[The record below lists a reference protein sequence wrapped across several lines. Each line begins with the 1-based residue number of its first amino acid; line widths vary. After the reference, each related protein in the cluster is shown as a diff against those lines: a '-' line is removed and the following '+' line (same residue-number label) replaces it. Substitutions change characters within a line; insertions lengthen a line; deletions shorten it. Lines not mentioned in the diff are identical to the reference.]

1 MRRTAAVPAA
11 ALAVVLALA
20 ACGDDSPGGDG
31 DEPIRVG
38 QIVSLT
44 GNYAPLGTENEK
56 SVKLAVEQV
65 NAAGGVLGR
74 RIELLVRDDR
84 SQPDQSVLAFND
96 LKGRDVA
103 AVIGSPFSNSA
114 LATIPLVDREKIP
127 YISLTPA
134 DEQVDP
140 IHPYVFVV
148 PATSATYAD
157 RILQYLSAQKIT
169 RIAVAYDGQ
178 SSYARAGFAGTRDK
192 AGEYGITLTAT
203 PEFQTTTTEFSAVFN
218 EVRASAAQALVVWA
232 TGPPGVA
239 LAKQYPTA
247 GLTVPIVFTAAQAS
261 KLWLDPVGA
270 AAEGTTVASSIGVVG
285 DSLPDGALKQA
296 INGLSEPF
304 AQQYGYPPPQFAQD
318 GYSGVKLLVAAI
330 EKAGSTDPERIRDA
344 LEGLTVTTPN
354 GTYTYRDTDHAG
366 LTADYISINTVKDGE
381 LVPTEWARER
391 LAAVAGR

>member
-1 MRRTAAVPAA
+1 MRRTAVTAAV
-11 ALAVVLALA
+11 LAVVLATA
-20 ACGDDSPGGDG
+20 ACGQDSEPGGDDG
-31 DEPIRVG
+31 PLKVG

-74 RIELLVRDDR
+74 QIELLVRDDK

-127 YISLTPA
+127 YVSLTPA

-140 IHPYVFVV
+140 VHPYVFVV
-148 PATSATYAD
+148 PATSGTYAD
-157 RILQYLSAQKIT
+157 RILQYLKAQNIS
-169 RIAVAYDGQ
+169 RVAVAYDGK
-178 SSYARAGFAGTRDK
+178 SSYARAGFNGTKAKAAG
-192 AGEYGITLTAT
+192 YGITLTAT

-218 EVRASAAQALVVWA
+218 QVRSSGAQALVVWA

-239 LAKQYPTA
+239 LAKQFPTA
-247 GLTVPIVFTAAQAS
+247 NLGVPVVFTGAQAS
-261 KLWLDPVGA
+261 KLWLEPVGA
-270 AAEGTTVASSIGVVG
+270 AAEGAVVASSIGVVG
-285 DSLPDGALKQA
+285 DSLPDGAQKKA
-296 INGLSEPF
+296 IAELAEPF
-304 AQQYGYPPPQFAQD
+304 EKQHGYPPPQFAQD

-330 EKAGSTDPERIRDA
+330 EKAGSTEPEKIQAA
-344 LEGLTVTTPN
+344 LEGLTATTPN
-354 GTYTYRDTDHAG
+354 GTYTYSATDHAG
-366 LTADYISINTVKDGE
+366 LKADYISINTVKGGA
-381 LVPTEWARER
+381 LVPTEWSAEQ
-391 LAAVAGR
+391 LATVAGR

>member
-1 MRRTAAVPAA
+1 MRRTAVSVA
-11 ALAVVLALA
+11 ALAVVFAMA
-20 ACGDDSPGGDG
+20 GCGGDSPAGDG
-31 DEPIRVG
+31 EGPIKVG

-74 RIELLVRDDR
+74 KIGLIVRDDK

-96 LKGRDVA
+96 IKGQDVA

-134 DEQVDP
+134 DEQVNP
-140 IHPYVFVV
+140 VHPYVFVV

-157 RILQYLSAQKIT
+157 RILQYLKAQNIAKV
-169 RIAVAYDGQ
+169 AVAYDGK
-178 SSYARAGFAGTRDK
+178 SSYARAGFNGTK
-192 AGEYGITLTAT
+192 SKTSGYGITLTAT

-218 EVRASAAQALVVWA
+218 EVRSSGAQALIVWA

-239 LAKQYPTA
+239 LAKQYATA
-247 GLTVPIVFTAAQAS
+247 GVTVPVVFTGAQAS
-261 KLWLDPVGA
+261 KLWLEPVGA
-270 AAEGTTVASSIGVVG
+270 AAEGAVVASSVGVVG
-285 DSLPDGALKQA
+285 SSLPDGELKQA
-296 INGLSEPF
+296 IDELAGPF
-304 AQQYGYPPPQFAQD
+304 QTEYGYAPPQFAQD

-330 EKAGSTDPERIRDA
+330 EKAGSTEPDKVQAA
-344 LEGLTVTTPN
+344 LEGLTATTPN
-354 GTYTYRDTDHAG
+354 GTYTYSATDHAG
-366 LTADYISINTVKDGE
+366 LKADFISINTVKGGAF
-381 LVPTEWARER
+381 VPTEWAREQ
-391 LAAVAGR
+391 LATVAGK